1 MLAQLARDIA
11 LVLTQLGGD
20 VREETV
26 GREAAG
32 KVRNGIT
39 CYLLAFSLA
48 CCVHTYLLTYVPV
61 RGGEEDIASAQAV
74 HVDDGV
80 GGQLHLLL
88 EAEAPRRLSS
98 EYLVST

>member
-1 MLAQLARDIA
+1 M
-11 LVLTQLGGD
+11 
-20 VREETV
+20 
-26 GREAAG
+26 
-32 KVRNGIT
+32 
-39 CYLLAFSLA
+39 
-48 CCVHTYLLTYVPV
+48 HTYLLTYVPV

-88 EAEAPRRLSS
+88 KAEAPRRLSS